1 MKRVLAWLG
10 LALPAAAVCWAGDP
24 ALVQN
29 QTVYLLPMSYGF
41 DQFLA
46 TELSK
51 NHVLAITTDP
61 KKATVI
67 LTDRLGEPLEQKLKE
82 YYDPPPPPKK
92 KVSRDLDKKDQ
103 DSSDLANDP
112 VFQMKPLTHVNSFG
126 GNKGGLYL
134 VNTQTRQVIWSTY
147 SHTKRY
153 SSDDLHRMAA
163 KVTHQLMKDAAPP
176 TPVVATSGQ

>member
-1 MKRVLAWLG
+1 M
-10 LALPAAAVCWAGDP
+10 PAAAVCWAGDP

-51 NHVLAITTDP
+51 NHVLTITTDP

-82 YYDPPPPPKK
+82 YYDPPPPPRK
-92 KVSRDLDKKDQ
+92 KVSRDLDKQ
-103 DSSDLANDP
+103 DDNDMGVLPGLQVSP
-112 VFQMKPLTHVNSFG
+112 VTHVNSFG

-147 SHTKRY
+147 SHPKRY
-153 SSDDLHRMAA
+153 SADDLHRMAA
-163 KVTHQLMKDAAPP
+163 KVTHRLMKDAAPP
-176 TPVVATSGQ
+176 TPVVASSGQ